1 MTSIQNDRTDE
12 TTVRRL
18 LQQTSGAQP
27 AEQSKDDGVMPSAEY
42 DGDPATIIHE
52 FDPSNPEGRLS
63 HQPAAESHPDFL
75 CLPPSCSAIV
85 YSAPWWWWKA
95 RPFDPL

>member
-1 MTSIQNDRTDE
+1 MQAATKLSSAPKETKSPTSDRTDE

-52 FDPSNPEGRLS
+52 FDPF
-63 HQPAAESHPDFL
+63 QP
-75 CLPPSCSAIV
+75 
-85 YSAPWWWWKA
+85 
-95 RPFDPL
+95 